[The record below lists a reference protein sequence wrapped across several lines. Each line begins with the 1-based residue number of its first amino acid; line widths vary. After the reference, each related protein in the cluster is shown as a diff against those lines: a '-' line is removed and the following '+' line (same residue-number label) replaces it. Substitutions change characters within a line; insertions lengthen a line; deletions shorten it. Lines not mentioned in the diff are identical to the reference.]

1 MSAGSV
7 AIASVTASTVSGTM
21 DVHFD
26 NGQVYTRSFD
36 VPVCP
41 VSIDICSIFDLC
53 GSHACVPP

>member
-1 MSAGSV
+1 
-7 AIASVTASTVSGTM
+7 M

-41 VSIDICSIFDLC
+41 VSIDICSLFDFC
-53 GSHACVPP
+53 GTHTCVPP